1 MTQRLATL
9 SAEGKR
15 AIEALEGA
23 VHDLKAELMHP
34 DGGELDA
41 VLARAQ
47 SCTRW
52 LTQVR
57 NNIAQMA
64 QVR

>member
-1 MTQRLATL
+1 MTQRMARP
-9 SAEGKR
+9 SAEAVR

-23 VHDLKAELMHP
+23 VHDLKVELMHP
-34 DGGELDA
+34 DGGDVNE

-47 SCTRW
+47 SCLRW

>member
-1 MTQRLATL
+1 MTQRMARP
-9 SAEGKR
+9 SAEAVR

-23 VHDLKAELMHP
+23 VHDLKVELMHP
-34 DGGELDA
+34 DGGEVDA

-57 NNIAQMA
+57 NSIAMMV